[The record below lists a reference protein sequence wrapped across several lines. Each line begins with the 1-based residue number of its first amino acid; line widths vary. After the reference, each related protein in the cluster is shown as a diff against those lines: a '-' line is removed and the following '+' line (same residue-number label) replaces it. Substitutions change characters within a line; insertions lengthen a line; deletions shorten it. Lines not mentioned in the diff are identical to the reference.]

1 MRFLNIA
8 LIVVAGLLGALIGL
22 VAANRPLGTD
32 ELSDGQFSER
42 VRETLVADPEILRDA
57 FYALDVQQRQAELSA
72 LQDAVTR
79 NYSLIETAPATF
91 TSGNSDG
98 DVTIIEFFDYECG
111 YCRRAQE
118 PFQNLVQSDGN
129 IRVIYFELPI
139 LGETSY
145 RGALAALAAD
155 RQGLYHEFHDLA
167 VASSER
173 LTDETITEIATEIGA
188 DLDQLLVDMEDPEL
202 AGRVRAN
209 MQLGQAVTVNSTP
222 TYIVGGQVAL
232 GWNEDRMRELV
243 AEARGR

>member
-8 LIVVAGLLGALIGL
+8 LILVAGLLGALIGL
-22 VAANRPLGTD
+22 VAANGPQGTNDVSD
-32 ELSDGQFSER
+32 EQFSDR
-42 VRETLVADPEILRDA
+42 VREALIADPEILRDA

-72 LQDAVTR
+72 LQDAITR
-79 NYSLIETAPATF
+79 NYSLIETAPAAF
-91 TSGNSDG
+91 ASGNPDG
-98 DVTIIEFFDYECG
+98 DVTIVEFFDYECG

-118 PFQNLVQSDGN
+118 PFQNLIQDDGN

-145 RGALAALAAD
+145 RAALAALAAD

-173 LTDETITEIATEIGA
+173 LTDETIAEIATEIGA
-188 DLDQLLVDMEDPEL
+188 NLDQLYADMDDPEL
-202 AGRVRAN
+202 EGRVRAN

-232 GWNEDRMRELV
+232 GWDEDRIRELV
-243 AEARGR
+243 AEARRR